1 MNAPSPRSSAFI
13 TVSAVVALLVG
24 LVPQSQAQVPGI
36 PEPSLLLFGT
46 VMEAKTNQAVS
57 VSTVTWQVSDGTVN
71 NSFSAASLPATRT
84 VSSGGESFYVLE
96 VPFDARAIQT
106 ATSQIALT
114 TRAGSLPLKTTSAT
128 YTLTASIN
136 GQAAKIAVVDG
147 LAQAAN
153 KTSYTFNDYTPTTQG
168 RMIRVDLLLPSDAYT
183 DWATLFFG
191 SASAAEAL
199 RTADPDRD
207 GLTNEEEFNAGTDPT
222 TATSGLR
229 IVNLTRATDGKSM
242 TITWASVAKKKYQ
255 VETADSLERSAP
267 WAGVGSLVT
276 ATAST
281 ASLTLATTPGAEPK
295 FFRVRHIP

>member
-1 MNAPSPRSSAFI
+1 MTPPTPASLNTLLRASLM
-13 TVSAVVALLVG
+13 ALLVHA
-24 LVPQSQAQVPGI
+24 LVLHAQVPGI
-36 PEPSLLLFGT
+36 PEPSLILFGT

-57 VSTVTWQVSDGTVN
+57 LSTVAWQVSDGTVN
-71 NSFSAASLPATRT
+71 NNFSAVSLPATRT
-84 VSSGGESFYVLE
+84 VASGAESFYVLE
-96 VPFDARAIQT
+96 VPFDTRT
-106 ATSQIALT
+106 VRTGTSQIALSAS
-114 TRAGSLPLKTTSAT
+114 AGSMQVKTTSAT
-128 YTLTASIN
+128 YTLTATIN
-136 GQAAKIAVVDG
+136 GQAAKVAVVG
-147 LAQAAN
+147 GIAQATP
-153 KTSYTFNDYTPTTQG
+153 KTNYTFNDYTPATQG

-229 IVNLTRATDGKSM
+229 IVNLTRANDGKTM
-242 TITWASVAKKKYQ
+242 TITWASVARKKYQ

-267 WAGVGSLVT
+267 WTGVGSLVT
-276 ATAST
+276 ATTST
-281 ASLTLATTPGAEPK
+281 ASMTIATTPGAEPK